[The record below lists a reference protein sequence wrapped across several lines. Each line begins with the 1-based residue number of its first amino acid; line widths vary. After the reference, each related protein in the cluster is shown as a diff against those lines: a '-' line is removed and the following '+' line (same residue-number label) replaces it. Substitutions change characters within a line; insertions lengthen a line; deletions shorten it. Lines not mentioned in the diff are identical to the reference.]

1 MVLNPSGML
10 YRQYIKERSNRTTSK
25 KEFNAGL
32 KKAKDWDGISRPSND
47 AYTESWNRIFGGK
60 TEKEEERLEK
70 LKASPVYREYR
81 DRQNARARDRYKAR
95 KEEKKT
101 EDRGKGVTI
110 CKAKDCNNSLYGW
123 TSSKNKEYCV
133 DCV

>member
-1 MVLNPSGML
+1 M
-10 YRQYIKERSNRTTSK
+10 TTSK

-60 TEKEEERLEK
+60 TEKK
-70 LKASPVYREYR
+70 
-81 DRQNARARDRYKAR
+81 
-95 KEEKKT
+95 EKKI

-110 CKAKDCNNSLYGW
+110 CKAKDCNNSLDSW

>member
-1 MVLNPSGML
+1 M
-10 YRQYIKERSNRTTSK
+10 TTSK
-25 KEFNAGL
+25 KEFNASL

-60 TEKEEERLEK
+60 TEK
-70 LKASPVYREYR
+70 
-81 DRQNARARDRYKAR
+81 
-95 KEEKKT
+95 KEIST
-101 EDRGKGVTI
+101 EDHGKGVTI

>member
-1 MVLNPSGML
+1 MVSNLSGML
-10 YRQYIKERSNRTTSK
+10 YRQYIKERSAMTTSK
-25 KEFNAGL
+25 KEFNASL
-32 KKAKDWDGISRPSND
+32 KKAKDWDGKSRVSND
-47 AYTESWNRIFGGK
+47 TYRESWNRIFGGK
-60 TEKEEERLEK
+60 TEKK
-70 LKASPVYREYR
+70 
-81 DRQNARARDRYKAR
+81 
-95 KEEKKT
+95 EKKT

>member
-1 MVLNPSGML
+1 MAAS
-10 YRQYIKERSNRTTSK
+10 RKD
-25 KEFNAGL
+25 FNAGL
-32 KKAKDWDGISRPSND
+32 KKAKDWDGRSRPGND

-60 TEKEEERLEK
+60 TE
-70 LKASPVYREYR
+70 
-81 DRQNARARDRYKAR
+81 

-123 TSSKNKEYCV
+123 TSSKNKEYCM

>member
-1 MVLNPSGML
+1 MVLNLSGML
-10 YRQYIKERSNRTTSK
+10 YRQYIKERSNMTTSK

-47 AYTESWNRIFGGK
+47 AYTESWNRIFGTK
-60 TEKEEERLEK
+60 TEK
-70 LKASPVYREYR
+70 
-81 DRQNARARDRYKAR
+81 
-95 KEEKKT
+95 KEMSTK
-101 EDRGKGVTI
+101 DHGKGVTI